1 MPKKKPIIKI
11 TSVITAKLMFAK
23 VLVVIYV
30 YIEDKYL
37 SLELFVT
44 IIKRKLAIQVSYLF
58 RNFQNSHA

>member
-44 IIKRKLAIQVSYLF
+44 IIKRKLTIQVSYLF

>member
-1 MPKKKPIIKI
+1 
-11 TSVITAKLMFAK
+11 MFAK

-58 RNFQNSHA
+58 RNFQNSNA